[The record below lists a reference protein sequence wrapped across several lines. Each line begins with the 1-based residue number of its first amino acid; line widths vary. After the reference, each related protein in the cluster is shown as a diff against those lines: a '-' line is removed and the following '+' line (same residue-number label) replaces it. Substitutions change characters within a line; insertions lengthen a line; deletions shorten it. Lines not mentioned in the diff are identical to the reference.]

1 MLFQNI
7 LINLLFKTLILN
19 VFSLPHTTRL
29 MAEARAPAGA
39 GHPVLWG
46 GRNTVPSSQD
56 HLAVVHAD

>member
-1 MLFQNI
+1 
-7 LINLLFKTLILN
+7 
-19 VFSLPHTTRL
+19 

-56 HLAVVHAD
+56 HLAVVHADWVISISGACLSILKN